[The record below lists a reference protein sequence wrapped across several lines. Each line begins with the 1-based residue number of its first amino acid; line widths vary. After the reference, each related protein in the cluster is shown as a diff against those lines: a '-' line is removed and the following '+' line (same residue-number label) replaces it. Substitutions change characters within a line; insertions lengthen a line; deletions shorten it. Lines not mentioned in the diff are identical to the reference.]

1 MVSRGLKCG
10 RPLLPIDGERVKQLA
25 GVGFTTRDIAAAIP
39 CDRRTL
45 ERRFAPEIEEG
56 RALAR
61 ARVWQAMFEKA
72 VVERN
77 FRALKF
83 AMWVLCGV
91 R

>member
-1 MVSRGLKCG
+1 MAL
-10 RPLLPIDGERVKQLA
+10 
-25 GVGFTTRDIAAAIP
+25 TTRDIAIAIP

-72 VVERN
+72 VVEKN

-83 AMWVLCGV
+83 AMAVLCGV